1 MSNAALILK
10 HHVNSEGVRRRFDH
24 HLRIF
29 SEFGRGSTR
38 ELRISPRVRIYSD
51 VQQHFAVIGRRD
63 RRGPSMRSD
72 GVLGDD
78 GKGNHVLCVLPNAE
92 VLDFAVFVEKVGAG
106 EEAAGREGVMGAVD
120 A

>member
-1 MSNAALILK
+1 
-10 HHVNSEGVRRRFDH
+10 
-24 HLRIF
+24 
-29 SEFGRGSTR
+29 
-38 ELRISPRVRIYSD
+38 
-51 VQQHFAVIGRRD
+51 
-63 RRGPSMRSD
+63 MRSD